1 MFMKE
6 NSAMINFKRLAFAAA
21 AAVMLVSCAK
31 ELGTTVEG
39 PVFRT
44 KKVTLTATAGVKTT
58 LSSDRK
64 YLDWVEGDSFN
75 IFADVEGTI
84 SDPTFPGG
92 LQEQKFTL
100 EVPENASSLYAVYPA
115 KKGNTKTE
123 AKITVPANQTQA
135 AAGVLNGSNCP
146 MVGAGEITGDNTVS
160 MGFIP
165 ACGILALNV
174 YSRDNSFDKK
184 VTKVVVTPYS
194 TEGDPATGFCGTATV
209 NLTDDSEVPAFDGTA
224 EAVAVTLSEPYQV
237 GYFETGTPADF
248 GAEIY
253 VALAP
258 QKYYNFKVEVY
269 TDDDY
274 VYSAV
279 LPTSEAYDFTEYDF
293 ASVSF
298 NLSNGNIKEINLND
312 YYSLYENEIDFKIC
326 DQVINK
332 TNYPDATLAA
342 PNSMNTPIGTAGL
355 YFVDNSKT
363 KREWSYAS
371 NQTKNIADGVIL
383 IGRYKNYPQPVL
395 AMTHSNGG
403 CFVFEGDAMLLNYRI
418 ECSHSSYGV
427 FQSNKGLANS
437 GKQNHRFQDCT
448 LVNPNGY
455 LTSFNQTTYCVPKSM
470 TFDNCII
477 RVAKSLVY
485 GGNKTGNI
493 PDKLENITFNETV
506 IAPASGERYQVNG
519 SLIDMDGVISDTD
532 TPAKLDK
539 LNITMS
545 SCTVYDYGTAD
556 KSRGMIEFTTC
567 GSINMDHVAFYH
579 SAVKDFKGTTFYT
592 IYGTVANTLTTGG
605 VNISACYAN
614 DPNSD
619 LSSQGTGNKSGIVG
633 NPQIRA
639 WSASINK
646 ATQTVIVD
654 EIDADNDYFPVN
666 VISKG
671 DERVGGASYDT
682 KYWVQI
688 PVSE

>member
-1 MFMKE
+1 
-6 NSAMINFKRLAFAAA
+6 MINFKSLAFAAA
-21 AAVMLVSCAK
+21 AAVMLVSCTK
-31 ELGTTVEG
+31 ELGTVGSG
-39 PVFRT
+39 PVSGT
-44 KKVTLTATAGVKTT
+44 KKVTLTATASVKTT

-75 IFADVEGTI
+75 VFADVDGSI
-84 SDPTFPGG
+84 ADPTFTGAS
-92 LQEQKFTL
+92 QEFVL
-100 EVPENASSLYAVYPA
+100 EVPENATKLYTVYPA
-115 KKGNTKTE
+115 KSGNTKTE
-123 AKITVPANQTQA
+123 AKVTIPANQTQA
-135 AAGVLNGSNCP
+135 SAGVLNGNNCP
-146 MVGAGEITGDNTVS
+146 MVGSGEINKDNTAS
-160 MGFIP
+160 IGFMP
-165 ACGILALNV
+165 AFGLLAINV

-194 TEGDPATGFCGTATV
+194 AEGAPATGFCGTATV
-209 NLTDDSEVPAFDGTA
+209 DLTDDSDAPEFDGTA
-224 EAVAVTLSEPYQV
+224 ESVTVTLAEPYQV

-248 GAEIY
+248 GGEIY

-258 QKYYNFKVEVY
+258 QAYYNFKVEVY

-279 LPTSEAYDFTEYDF
+279 LPISDAYDFTEYDF

-298 NLSNGNIKEINLND
+298 NLANGNIKEINLND
-312 YYSLYENEIDFKIC
+312 YYSLYENGIDFKIC

-332 TNYPDATLAA
+332 TNYPEATLAV

-371 NQTKNIADGVIL
+371 NRTKNIADGVIL

-395 AMTHSNGG
+395 AMTHPDGG

-493 PDKLENITFNETV
+493 PDKLENITFNQTV
-506 IAPASGERYQVNG
+506 IAPADASRYQVNG
-519 SLIDMDGVISDTD
+519 SIIDMDGVISATD
-532 TPAKLDK
+532 TPANLDK
-539 LNITMS
+539 LNVTMS
-545 SCTVYDYGTAD
+545 YCTVFDYGTAD
-556 KSRGMIEFTTC
+556 KSRGLIEFTTC
-567 GSINMDHVAFYH
+567 ESINMDHVAFYH
-579 SAVKDFKGTTFYT
+579 STVKDFKGTSFYT
-592 IYGTVANTLTTGG
+592 IYGTVANTLQTGG
-605 VNISACYAN
+605 ISISACYVN
-614 DPNSD
+614 DPDPS
-619 LSSQGTGNKSGIVG
+619 LSTQGTGNKSGLVG
-633 NPQIRA
+633 NPQIRP
-639 WSASINK
+639 WSASMNK
-646 ATQTVIVD
+646 ATQTVIIEDVD
-654 EIDADNDYFPVN
+654 GENDYFPVK

-671 DERVGGASYDT
+671 EEKAGGASYNK
-682 KYWVQI
+682 KYWVKV
-688 PVSE
+688 PATE